1 MDLTQSKLSKNE
13 WETIEVPVSE
23 NEKKILAMIVKGYD
37 DLNIHTNDTQSMYS
51 FKQY

>member
-23 NEKKILAMIVKGYD
+23 NEKKYW
-37 DLNIHTNDTQSMYS
+37 Q
-51 FKQY
+51 